1 MIYSNACEYAIR
13 GMAYLARQPSGKLY
27 LLNEIAACEN
37 LPYHFMGKIFQTLVR
52 ASLLRSVKGP
62 RGGFELARPPE
73 QITLYQIK
81 EAIDGTVD
89 LYRCAVGLER
99 CDDQMPCPLHETFKP
114 LRLQIRDYLESTTL
128 AEMAQAVQKKKKP
141 LSSSTRKKRRASA

>member
-13 GMAYLARQPSGKLY
+13 GMAYLARQPADRLH
-27 LLNEIAACEN
+27 LLNDIAAYED

-52 ASLLRSVKGP
+52 AGLLRSVKGP

-81 EAIDGTVD
+81 EAIDGTDD
-89 LYRCAVGLER
+89 LYRCAVGLDH
-99 CDDQMPCPLHETFKP
+99 CNDQVPCPLHETFKP
-114 LRLQIRDYLESTTL
+114 LRLQINHCLESTTL
-128 AEMAQAVQKKKKP
+128 ADLAKAVQKKHLSPSTPKK
-141 LSSSTRKKRRASA
+141 TRAIA